1 MKGFHTNGKGLVKP
15 LLRSAGV
22 RNFAKLLSAN
32 VVAQVI
38 GLVVYPI
45 LTRMY
50 APDDFGL
57 LNLFLSISGVLVIL
71 ATAEYQYAIV
81 LPKDDRQARAV
92 VHVGLIVL
100 TGVVALTAVSV
111 AFSVPIARVFKSP
124 DLVRYY
130 WLMPVMVLVLGLWN
144 LLNYWYIRREAYA
157 RISGYQMSQSVLAAG
172 SKIGLGAG
180 GFLRGGL
187 IVSMV
192 VAPLMS
198 LIISVSLA
206 WKKHIRPL
214 LGGVD
219 KAMCREVARTYRNF
233 PVYSLPRSFVNMLAG
248 QLPVLLLT
256 PAFGARE
263 VGFWSMA
270 ILLGF
275 SPVSMLT
282 RAMYQSLYQTITVRV
297 NDSVAIGGTFRRFTM
312 MTLAAVVPTFAVL
325 YWFLPQL
332 AQWFLGEEWS
342 TSGEYIR
349 WMLPWLCV
357 NMLTASTGFLADI
370 FFKQRIGLLF
380 EVLMAVLRTLGVVAG
395 LLANSFVV
403 AVAGYSIGSAVAVL
417 AQYVWLMTLVRRY
430 DRSLQTGGA

>member
-1 MKGFHTNGKGLVKP
+1 MKGFHTNDKGLIKP

-32 VVAQVI
+32 VVAQAI

-172 SKIGLGAG
+172 SKIGLGAS

>member
-1 MKGFHTNGKGLVKP
+1 MGSIKTGSKRAFRTLWQ
-15 LLRSAGV
+15 SAGM
-22 RNFAKLLSAN
+22 RNFTKLLSAN
-32 VVAQVI
+32 VLAQVI

-57 LNLFLSISGVLVIL
+57 LNLFLSIGGVLVIL

-81 LPKDDRQARAV
+81 LPKEDEKARAV
-92 VHVGLIVL
+92 VHVGLKVL
-100 TGVVALTAVSV
+100 AGVVALTAVSV

-124 DLVRYY
+124 DLARYY
-130 WLMPVMVLVLGLWN
+130 WLMPIMVLVLGLWN
-144 LLNYWYIRREAYA
+144 LLNYWYIRREAYT
-157 RISGYQMSQSVLAAG
+157 RISGYQMSQSVLGAG
-172 SKIGLGAG
+172 SKMGLGAC

-192 VAPLMS
+192 AAPLIS

-219 KAMCREVARTYRNF
+219 KAICREVARTYKNF

-275 SPVSMLT
+275 SPISMLT

-297 NDSVAIGGTFRRFTM
+297 NGNVAIGGTFRRFTM
-312 MTLAAVVPTFAVL
+312 MTLAAVVPAFAVL

-332 AQWFLGEEWS
+332 AQWFLGAEWDV
-342 TSGEYIR
+342 TGEYIR
-349 WMLPWLCV
+349 WMLPWLCISL
-357 NMLTASTGFLADI
+357 LTASTGFLADI
-370 FFKQRIGLLF
+370 FFKQRTGLLF
-380 EVLMAVLRTLGVVAG
+380 EVLMAVLRTVGVVAG
-395 LLANSFVV
+395 LLADSFAV

-430 DRSLQTGGA
+430 DRTLQTGGA